1 MREELLSI
9 IEKNSRI
16 EITELS
22 VLLGKPEIDVANEIK
37 KLEEEGIICAYHT
50 LIDWEK
56 TYIDCAEALA
66 EKYDYV
72 FLSTHDMAIDE
83 LISRGAKFYIVYPK
97 AHCKFEYMQRFKD
110 RGNSQEYIDKFMKNW
125 DSFIAR
131 LDRLETNN
139 KVTLRTGQYLSD
151 VIERLR

>member
-1 MREELLSI
+1 MFS
-9 IEKNSRI
+9 SMF
-16 EITELS
+16 
-22 VLLGKPEIDVANEIK
+22 K
-37 KLEEEGIICAYHT
+37 KKGIIICGFAGIGKTNFSSYVPNFENVT
-50 LIDWEK
+50 YYDLQSSYFRKNEGWEK

-131 LDRLETNN
+131 LDRLEINN

>member
-1 MREELLSI
+1 MFS
-9 IEKNSRI
+9 SMF
-16 EITELS
+16 
-22 VLLGKPEIDVANEIK
+22 K
-37 KLEEEGIICAYHT
+37 KKGIIICGFAGIGKTNFSSYVPNFENVT
-50 LIDWEK
+50 YYDLQSSYFRKNEGWEK

-83 LISRGAKFYIVYPK
+83 LISRGTKFYVVYPK
-97 AHCKFEYMQRFKD
+97 GHCKFEYMQRFKD

-125 DSFIAR
+125 DSFISR